1 MKIYTKTGDQGQTA
15 LLGGK
20 RVAKSCLEMMAIGEV
35 DELNSSIGLL
45 VAEFG
50 ASERLLEA
58 KQQLVTAQHVLFAVG
73 ANLAAVQTDLVS
85 VPAVTEQNISDLE
98 TWIDTMET
106 ELAPLTQFILPGGG
120 RAAAQAFVTRSICR
134 RAERQIVLL
143 NSSQTLPVEI
153 IAYMNRLSDA
163 LFVLGRFL
171 NHSAGEAE
179 VFWHK

>member
-50 ASERLLEA
+50 ANERLVGV
-58 KQQLVTAQHVLFAVG
+58 KQQLVTVQHILFNVG

-85 VPAVTEQNISDLE
+85 VPAVTEQNIFDLE
-98 TWIDTMET
+98 TWIDAMET
-106 ELAPLTQFILPGGG
+106 ELTPLTQFILPGGG
-120 RAAAQAFVTRSICR
+120 RAAAQAFVARSICR

-143 NSSQTLPVEI
+143 NSSQTLPAEI
-153 IAYMNRLSDA
+153 MAYVNRLSDA

-171 NHSAGEAE
+171 NHSAGAAE